1 MHNKVHEFIK
11 EVKKDSP
18 LHFRMRNVLEVGSH
32 NINGS
37 PRKYFFLCDY
47 VGVDVSKGKGVD
59 IQGDFNEIPLKEN
72 FYDTVIS
79 TEMLEHDKTWEQSLL
94 KMYSVLRP
102 GGLMIMTCAGPDRK
116 EHGTKRT
123 TPECSPDTTDYYR
136 NIYISDFERVLRST
150 LFSEYV
156 LQYARGAND
165 TQFYGIK
172 NNAATMPR
180 SKMITIKIILSWAA
194 KKLGI

>member
-11 EVKKDSP
+11 EVKKDFP

-47 VGVDVSKGKGVD
+47 VGVDVSRGKGVD

-94 KMYSVLRP
+94 KMYVVLKP

-116 EHGTKRT
+116 EHGTKRSS
-123 TPECSPDTTDYYR
+123 PNCSPDTTDYYR
-136 NIYISDFERVLRST
+136 NIYISDFERVLRSN

-156 LQYARGAND
+156 LQYARGSND

-172 NNAATMPR
+172 AGEVGGTR
-180 SKMITIKIILSWAA
+180 SKKVT
-194 KKLGI
+194 LGIAINWAKNKIKL